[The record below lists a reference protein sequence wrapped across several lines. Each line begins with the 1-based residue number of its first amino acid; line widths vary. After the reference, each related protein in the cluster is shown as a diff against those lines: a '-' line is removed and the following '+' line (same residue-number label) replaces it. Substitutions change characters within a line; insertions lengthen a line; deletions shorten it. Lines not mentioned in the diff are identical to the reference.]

1 MVTMNDP
8 EAKNVRVSGDVEVA
22 GYPDLGGTSTGEEG
36 GDRWMGFCC
45 VIGDRL
51 FSSAMRTRAIP
62 TADKTS
68 SGKGR
73 LSNLSLI

>member
-1 MVTMNDP
+1 
-8 EAKNVRVSGDVEVA
+8 
-22 GYPDLGGTSTGEEG
+22 
-36 GDRWMGFCC
+36 MGFCC